1 MLTTFFLGVNIPII
15 HCLKSRVEVVCR
27 SMQFRES
34 TRECV
39 THSWQSQRREES
51 GLSRD
56 KCSRNSIKEKRNA
69 GYGFQQYNFQV
80 I

>member
-34 TRECV
+34 TREYM
-39 THSWQSQRREES
+39 THSLTAVSETGRE
-51 GLSRD
+51 RT
-56 KCSRNSIKEKRNA
+56 
-69 GYGFQQYNFQV
+69 V
-80 I
+80 